1 MEQQSDEDRLINI
14 LQKHKNLK
22 RWVIAQL
29 TSHYIS
35 CRETYGNDENGDIK
49 IINSADTLKV
59 KQLIREIHQQF
70 NQNDSITATATVTST
85 SNPHLEIKT
94 QYLYGKEVDIIIN
107 QGTVIGIVSAN
118 RISQPSK
125 QKLNQAGIA
134 FAENIPEST
143 FSNY

>member
-14 LQKHKNLK
+14 LQKHRNLK

-29 TSHYIS
+29 TSQNIL

-49 IINSADTLKV
+49 IINSTNTLKV
-59 KQLIREIHQQF
+59 KQMIREIHQQF
-70 NQNDSITATATVTST
+70 NPNDSISATATVTST

-94 QYLYGKEVDIIIN
+94 QYLYGKEVDIIIA
-107 QGTVIGIVSAN
+107 QGTVLGIVSAN

-125 QKLNQAGIA
+125 QKLHQASIA